1 MALELIFIV
10 LLLLLPLNAWATQA
24 VLRDA
29 LSSREQRI
37 AQIVF
42 VWLVPLIGAL
52 LTLYLKRAELEPPT
66 GRYREEPDPGD
77 DFSHSRPRTRRNNE
91 TSESDQPSSVEGA
104 ESD

>member
-10 LLLLLPLNAWATQA
+10 LLLLLPLNAWATRA
-24 VLRDA
+24 VIRDA
-29 LSSREQRI
+29 LLSQGQRT

-52 LTLYLKRAELEPPT
+52 LTLYLKRAELEPSS

-77 DFSHSRPRTRRNNE
+77 DFGHSRPKGRRNNE
-91 TSESDQPSSVEGA
+91 TSESGQPGSVEGA